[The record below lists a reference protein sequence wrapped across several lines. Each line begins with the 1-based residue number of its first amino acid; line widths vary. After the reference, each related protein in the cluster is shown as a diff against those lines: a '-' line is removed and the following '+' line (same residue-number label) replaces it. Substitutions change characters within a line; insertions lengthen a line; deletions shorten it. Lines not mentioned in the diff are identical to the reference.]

1 MRAATLLSS
10 RRALAKAFVVSPA
23 AAAAAAGPA
32 PASSAAPAASPRC
45 ASGRAASTSY
55 QARATQGQGL
65 GRPAAAPG
73 RSAAAR
79 HQQQQRHTSSSS
91 DCAAAP
97 AAAPASAA
105 SSSSPPAPKPP
116 RDQVL
121 TQDPSNNV
129 TEYIYDKMGA
139 NLHMRAD
146 HPLGIIK
153 AAIYSYFDDGGAAGA
168 CAAAP
173 HGGPQKMPPPPYKKH
188 DGRHPVVTARA
199 NFDEVLVPEDHVS
212 RSPNDTYYVSADTV
226 LRCHTSA
233 HQAEIL
239 REASSPAF
247 LVTGDVYRRDSIDA
261 THYPVFHQMEGVR
274 VYSAEEWGEQD
285 PTEFCVAELKAT
297 LEGLARRL
305 FGEVECRWV
314 DAYFPFTEPSLEL
327 EIFFNGKW
335 LEVLGCGVMQQKIL
349 EENYGPANGGGG
361 SASSLSSSSSSS
373 SSSPSHR
380 AWAFGLGLERL
391 AMVLFDIPDIRLF
404 WSGDQRFLKQF
415 KQGDLS
421 ARFKPYSKFPPC
433 YKDVAFWLSPE
444 FSENNLCELVRGIG
458 GDLVEEVSL
467 VDSFTHPKTARTSHC
482 YRISYRSMERSLT
495 DEEINALQE
504 RVRAGVAGE
513 LKVELR

>member
-10 RRALAKAFVVSPA
+10 RRALAKAALAASRPSSCSPLPSSSASATTA
-23 AAAAAAGPA
+23 AATT
-32 PASSAAPAASPRC
+32 SRC

-55 QARATQGQGL
+55 PLARPSGML
-65 GRPAAAPG
+65 VP
-73 RSAAAR
+73 SARTAFR
-79 HQQQQRHTSSSS
+79 QQQNQRLATTTAA
-91 DCAAAP
+91 AAAP
-97 AAAPASAA
+97 AAPAATA
-105 SSSSPPAPKPP
+105 TTTPAPRPP

-121 TQDPSNNV
+121 TSDPANNV
-129 TEYIYDKMGA
+129 TDYIYEKMGA
-139 NLHMRAD
+139 NLHMRPD

-153 AAIYSYFDDGGAAGA
+153 AAIYGYFDDGGAAQASASSGKGA
-168 CAAAP
+168 AHTP
-173 HGGPQKMPPPPYKKH
+173 FTKH
-188 DGRHPVVTARA
+188 DSRHPVVTAAA
-199 NFDEVLVPEDHVS
+199 NFDEVLVPSDHVS
-212 RSPNDTYYVSADTV
+212 RSPNDTYYVSAETV

-239 REASSPAF
+239 REGASSAF

-274 VYSAEEWGEQD
+274 VYSAEEWGNAD

-305 FGEVECRWV
+305 FGENIECRWV
-314 DAYFPFTEPSLEL
+314 EAYFPFTEPSLEL

-335 LEVLGCGVMQQKIL
+335 LEVLGCGVMQQQIL
-349 EENYGPANGGGG
+349 EANYAPASAGMNGSG
-361 SASSLSSSSSSS
+361 A
-373 SSSPSHR
+373 SSPSHR

-404 WSGDQRFLKQF
+404 WSGDERFLRQF

-421 ARFKPYSKFPPC
+421 ARFKAYSKYPPC

-458 GDLVEEVSL
+458 GDLVEEVSR
-467 VDSFTHPKTARTSHC
+467 VDEFTHPKTGRTSHC

-504 RVRAGVAGE
+504 RVRDGVAAE